1 MAVQQWYEKRPERLQ
16 AEAMAVQTRFPGFTF
31 RCLRHGDLTLV
42 GKMRTVSGASYQV
55 VLIYPPDYPLTSP
68 KVYPIPRLSGPHQF
82 QDGSM
87 CLFRPDDRFWQ
98 SNSTAVTVLAAA
110 ALWLSVREHWLR
122 KGTWLGAEH

>member
-1 MAVQQWYEKRPERLQ
+1 MAIQQWYEKHPERLQ
-16 AEAMAVQTRFPGFTF
+16 SEAMAVKERFPGFNF
-31 RCLRHGDLTLV
+31 RRLRQGDLTLV
-42 GKMRTVSGASYQV
+42 GRFRTVSGAIYQV
-55 VLIYPPDYPLTSP
+55 VLVYPPNYPLTSP

-98 SNSTAVTVLAAA
+98 SNSTAVTVLAGA
-110 ALWLSVREHWLR
+110 ALWLSVREHWLS